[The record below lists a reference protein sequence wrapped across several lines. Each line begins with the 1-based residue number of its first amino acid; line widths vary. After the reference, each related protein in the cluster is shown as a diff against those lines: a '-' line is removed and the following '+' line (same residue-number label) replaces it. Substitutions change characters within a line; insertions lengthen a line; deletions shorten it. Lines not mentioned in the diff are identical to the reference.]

1 MGYTSYNL
9 KSRSAR
15 AESMSYF
22 TASTNE
28 TFKQNVEKK
37 IHELMDPKGVTFREC
52 RDSEAHPAT
61 IPISLNLD
69 VTGSML
75 KIPEYLVRNGLPH
88 MMSNLIQRGAV
99 DASLMF
105 AAIGDHESDRAPL
118 QVGQFESGDEELDL
132 WLTRTWLE
140 GKGGGNPGES
150 YMLAWYFAAFH
161 TKLDAFEKRGKK
173 GFLFTVGDEPCLPDL
188 PSTVV
193 KERVGNVQKSWKS
206 VDLLKEAQKMY
217 EVFHIHVMEGAQ
229 GARSLNYWENLLG
242 QRCIPVEDHTK
253 ISDVIINTVIQHSST
268 AFSPMKG
275 DKTSDTKKADDEEI
289 IL

>member
-1 MGYTSYNL
+1 M
-9 KSRSAR
+9 R

-22 TASTNE
+22 TASTDE

-61 IPISLNLD
+61 IPIVFNLD

-75 KIPEYLVRNGLPH
+75 KIPEFLVRDGLPH
-88 MMSNLIQRGAV
+88 LMSNLIQRGAA

-105 AAIGDHESDRAPL
+105 AAIGDHEYDRAPL
-118 QVGQFESGDEELDL
+118 QVGQFESGDAELDL

-140 GKGGGNPGES
+140 GKGGGNAGES

-173 GFLFTVGDEPCLPDL
+173 GFLFTVGDEPCLPNL
-188 PSTVV
+188 PATVV
-193 KERVGNVQKSWKS
+193 KERVGPIEKSWKS
-206 VDLLKEAQKMY
+206 VDLLAEAQKTY
-217 EVFHIHVMEGAQ
+217 EVFHLHVLEGAQ
-229 GARSLNYWENLLG
+229 GEKSLGFWEELLG
-242 QRCIPVEDHTK
+242 QRCIAVKDHTK
-253 ISDVIINTVIQHSST
+253 IADVIIDTVIQHSSM

-275 DKTSDTKKADDEEI
+275 EKPRDTKKADDEEI